1 MEKKEHLCTVGG
13 NVNWCSHYRK
23 HRGASKKLKIE
34 LPHDLAIPLLVIHQ
48 KKKKM
53 KTLTQKVIS
62 NSMFI
67 AALFVIVINIQ
78 IT

>member
-1 MEKKEHLCTVGG
+1 MEKKEHLCTLAG

-34 LPHDLAIPLLVIHQ
+34 LPHDLVIPLLVIHQ
-48 KKKKM
+48 KKKM